1 MLGSLVI
8 YNVHINIE
16 LSFFFGRKKFNNNHI
31 HIKYQYHV
39 QSWYLLRKQMT
50 SLISP
55 AYLLDMQI
63 LKNISGKTYL
73 NRKLVVTLLSK
84 SPCICLSGIE
94 GLLLRSPII
103 MVLGKEDKSRIK
115 MPASCIFSSSQLLIW
130 DFKFAEKRKV
140 FHAFNLYHKFIWIA
154 TFFGKKKAETYARNI
169 FCLNLR
175 LYVYK
180 QRRQVQE
187 PT

>member
-1 MLGSLVI
+1 MFKAVD
-8 YNVHINIE
+8 
-16 LSFFFGRKKFNNNHI
+16 
-31 HIKYQYHV
+31 
-39 QSWYLLRKQMT
+39 LLRKQMT

-103 MVLGKEDKSRIK
+103 MVLEKEDKSRIK
-115 MPASCIFSSSQLLIW
+115 MPASCIFSSSQLLIL

-140 FHAFNLYHKFIWIA
+140 FHAFNLYEKLLLF
-154 TFFGKKKAETYARNI
+154 
-169 FCLNLR
+169 
-175 LYVYK
+175 
-180 QRRQVQE
+180 
-187 PT
+187 

>member
-1 MLGSLVI
+1 
-8 YNVHINIE
+8 
-16 LSFFFGRKKFNNNHI
+16 
-31 HIKYQYHV
+31 
-39 QSWYLLRKQMT
+39 
-50 SLISP
+50 
-55 AYLLDMQI
+55 MQI

-103 MVLGKEDKSRIK
+103 MVLGKEDKSSIK
-115 MPASCIFSSSQLLIW
+115 MPASCIFSSSQLLIL

-140 FHAFNLYHKFIWIA
+140 FHAFNLYHKFIMNSY
-154 TFFGKKKAETYARNI
+154 FKKKKAETYARNI

>member
-1 MLGSLVI
+1 
-8 YNVHINIE
+8 
-16 LSFFFGRKKFNNNHI
+16 
-31 HIKYQYHV
+31 
-39 QSWYLLRKQMT
+39 
-50 SLISP
+50 
-55 AYLLDMQI
+55 MQI

-103 MVLGKEDKSRIK
+103 MVLGKEDISRIK

-140 FHAFNLYHKFIWIA
+140 FHAFNLYHKCIWIA

-187 PT
+187 PIYINRIDLFTAKIHRVAINKIWLRTYIWSVSKLLQLEVLYH

>member
-1 MLGSLVI
+1 
-8 YNVHINIE
+8 
-16 LSFFFGRKKFNNNHI
+16 
-31 HIKYQYHV
+31 
-39 QSWYLLRKQMT
+39 
-50 SLISP
+50 
-55 AYLLDMQI
+55 MQI

-115 MPASCIFSSSQLLIW
+115 MPASCIFSSSQLLIL

-140 FHAFNLYHKFIWIA
+140 FHAFNLYHTFIWKA
-154 TFFGKKKAETYARNI
+154 TFILKKKSAETYARNI